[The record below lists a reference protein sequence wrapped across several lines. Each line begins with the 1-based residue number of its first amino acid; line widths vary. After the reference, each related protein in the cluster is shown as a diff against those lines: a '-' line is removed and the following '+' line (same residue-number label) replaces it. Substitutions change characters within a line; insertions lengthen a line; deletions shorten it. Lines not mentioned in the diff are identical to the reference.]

1 MSNTYCPLAWI
12 GRNILPTSI
21 QPCCE
26 WYGIGDPVDSAENIG
41 HSPVF
46 LNAREKMSKGE
57 KVAGCKQCYLA
68 EESGIKSRRLQAL
81 EQYGVV
87 DTVES
92 RVLDVSFDNI
102 CNLKCRGCAS
112 SSSHLWFSDEKEI
125 YSHTIFGSKYV
136 ENNTNIDISGL
147 EYVGVSGGEPF
158 LSKKFNSFAE
168 KLLSTQTAKNICLTI
183 NTNATVK
190 PSPAVY
196 DLILTCKNLSL
207 QFSIDGIGHLNSYFR
222 SGATFEECEKN
233 LNFFRNLKTLRQ
245 EKSTSLVIH
254 TTVSLYNV
262 NLLKDM
268 EDYFQ
273 TNYPEYALTHR
284 NLYWPPQLSIRN
296 LPQPY
301 KEILIPI
308 VENFGDNYKDVLYEL
323 ILNEQDYFNHFLNF
337 HDKLDLLRKES
348 LKDSNPLLSEFI
360 KNYPR
365 ELIDSKIFFIEQMDK
380 LKCGT

>member
-1 MSNTYCPLAWI
+1 MSDTYCPLAWV

-21 QPCCE
+21 QPCCQ
-26 WYGIGDPVDSAENIG
+26 WHGIGDPVDSSTEIG
-41 HSPVF
+41 HSPLF
-46 LNAREKMSKGE
+46 LNAREKMIKGE
-57 KVAGCKQCYLA
+57 KVAGCRQCYR
-68 EESGIKSRRLQAL
+68 EEDSGVKSRRLIEL
-81 EQYGVV
+81 EKYGVV
-87 DTVES
+87 DVVES
-92 RVLDVSFDNI
+92 KVLDVSFDNI

-112 SSSHLWFSDEKEI
+112 GASHLWFADEKEI
-125 YSHTIFGSKYV
+125 YGDTFFDSKYI
-136 ENNTNIDISGL
+136 ENNINIDFSGL
-147 EYVGVSGGEPF
+147 EVIAVSGGEPF
-158 LSKKFNSFAE
+158 LSKKFDSFS
-168 KLLSTQTAKNICLTI
+168 KQLLLTQKAKDISLTI

-190 PSPAVY
+190 PTPAVY
-196 DLILTCKNLSL
+196 DLILQCKSLSL

-222 SGATFEECEKN
+222 SGSKFEDCESN

-273 TNYPEYALTHR
+273 INYPEYTLTHR
-284 NLYWPPQLSIRN
+284 NVYWPPQLSIRN
-296 LPQPY
+296 LPQKY

-308 VENFGDNYKDVLYEL
+308 VENFGDDYKDVLYEL
-323 ILNEQDYFNHFLNF
+323 TLNEQDYFNHFLNF
-337 HDKLDLLRKES
+337 HDKLDLLRQES

-360 KNYPR
+360 KTYPR
-365 ELIDSKIFFIEQMDK
+365 ELIDSKMFFIEQMEA

>member
-21 QPCCE
+21 QPCCD
-26 WYGIGDPVDSAENIG
+26 WYGIGDPVDSPEDLG
-41 HSPVF
+41 YSPVF

-57 KVAGCKQCYLA
+57 KVAGCKQCYMT
-68 EESGIKSRRLQAL
+68 EDSGIKSRRLYAL
-81 EQYGVV
+81 EQYGIV

-125 YSHTIFGSKYV
+125 YGTTFFGSKYV
-136 ENNTNIDISGL
+136 ENNIKIDISGL
-147 EYVGVSGGEPF
+147 EYINIAGGEPF
-158 LSKKFNSFAE
+158 LSKKFDMFAE
-168 KLLSTQTAKNICLTI
+168 NLISSQLEKNISITI
-183 NTNATVK
+183 NTNGTVK
-190 PSPAVY
+190 PSPPVY
-196 DLILTCKNLSL
+196 DLILNCKHLDL
-207 QFSIDGIGHLNSYFR
+207 QVSIDGIGHLNSYFR

-233 LNFFRNLKTLRQ
+233 LNFFRNLKSLRQ
-245 EKSTSLVIH
+245 EKSTKLSIH

-273 TNYPEYALTHR
+273 TNYSEYTLSHR
-284 NLYWPPQLSIRN
+284 NLYWPNQLSIRH
-296 LPQPY
+296 LPQNY

-308 VENFGDNYKDVLYEL
+308 VKNFGETYKDVLYEL
-323 ILNEQDYFNHFLNF
+323 TVNDNDYFNHFLNF
-337 HDKLDLLRKES
+337 HDKLDLLRKEN
-348 LKDSNPLLSEFI
+348 LENSNPLLSEFI

-365 ELIDSKIFFIEQMDK
+365 KLIDSKVFFIDQMDK

>member
-1 MSNTYCPLAWI
+1 
-12 GRNILPTSI
+12 
-21 QPCCE
+21 
-26 WYGIGDPVDSAENIG
+26 
-41 HSPVF
+41 
-46 LNAREKMSKGE
+46 
-57 KVAGCKQCYLA
+57 
-68 EESGIKSRRLQAL
+68 
-81 EQYGVV
+81 
-87 DTVES
+87 
-92 RVLDVSFDNI
+92 
-102 CNLKCRGCAS
+102 
-112 SSSHLWFSDEKEI
+112 
-125 YSHTIFGSKYV
+125 
-136 ENNTNIDISGL
+136 
-147 EYVGVSGGEPF
+147 
-158 LSKKFNSFAE
+158 
-168 KLLSTQTAKNICLTI
+168 
-183 NTNATVK
+183 
-190 PSPAVY
+190 
-196 DLILTCKNLSL
+196 
-207 QFSIDGIGHLNSYFR
+207 
-222 SGATFEECEKN
+222 
-233 LNFFRNLKTLRQ
+233 
-245 EKSTSLVIH
+245 
-254 TTVSLYNV
+254 
-262 NLLKDM
+262 M